1 MRNLQQKSAANGTRY
16 TSALLNAYNSKQ
28 TTEDVRDITEQF
40 MADVKHWNNGVLSVN
55 EQRLSILKQALS
67 IYFKTAYCD
76 ITNTHYEQDKRLTHS
91 TFWALINCYTLTRRL
106 NYE

>member
-1 MRNLQQKSAANGTRY
+1 MKNLQQKSAANGTRY

-67 IYFKTAYCD
+67 IYFKAAYCD

-91 TFWALINCYTLTRRL
+91 TFWALIDCYALTRKV
-106 NYE
+106 